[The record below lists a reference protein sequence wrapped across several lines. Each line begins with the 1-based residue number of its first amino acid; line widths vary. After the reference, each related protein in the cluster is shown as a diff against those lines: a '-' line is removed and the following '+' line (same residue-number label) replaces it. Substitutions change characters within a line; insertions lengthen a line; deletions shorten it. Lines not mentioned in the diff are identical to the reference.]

1 MNHRPYRV
9 LLTCISPL
17 SQVKYIIVT
26 GGVLSGLG
34 KGVTAS
40 STGLLLQC
48 AGYKVTAVKID
59 PYLNVDAGTMNP
71 YEHGEVFVMTDGA
84 EVDLDLG
91 NYERFLKCNL
101 TSDHNITTGKVFKK
115 VIEKER
121 RGDYLGQTVQ
131 IIPHIV
137 REIVDG
143 IKSAAKNAKADVCVI
158 ELGGTVG
165 DIESMPFMEAARLLG
180 REEGRDNV
188 MFIHTT
194 LVPVVGSVGE
204 QKTKPTQ
211 HSVKELQG
219 LGIRPDVI
227 VGRSDKKLEED
238 IASKIAFFA
247 DIPREAV
254 ISAPDAKTIYEV
266 PLIFLEQK
274 FPELIEKRLGLKT
287 KKPDVKE
294 WKDFV
299 NRITNGGEE
308 VEVAIIGK
316 YTALK
321 DSYISHEETL
331 RYTGAVLGCKV
342 KIRWIEAPD
351 LEDSGSTDSLKGV
364 DGVIVPGGFGK
375 RGSEGKIMAARWAR
389 ENEIPYLGVCFGFQL
404 ATVEFARNV
413 LGLKGANSSELD
425 SDCCQSC
432 GEEFKPSKFSKCP
445 ADVLIENDKIVACGG
460 DMKKTEATPPVVDIL
475 PEQEGVKD
483 MGATMRLG
491 DHEVKV
497 EPGIAK
503 ELYGSNVIFERHR
516 HRYEINPNYI
526 EQIESKGMKY
536 TGRDSSG
543 RRMEILELEGHPY
556 FVASQ
561 FHPEFKSRPDAPSP
575 LHLGLVKAALAHK
588 KSG

>member
-1 MNHRPYRV
+1 M
-9 LLTCISPL
+9 
-17 SQVKYIIVT
+17 KYIIVT

-40 STGLLLQC
+40 SAGLLLQC

-91 NYERFLKCNL
+91 NYERFLRCNL
-101 TSDHNITTGKVFKK
+101 TSEHNITTGKVYKK

-121 RGDYLGQTVQ
+121 HGDYLGQTVQ
-131 IIPHIV
+131 IIPHVV

-143 IKSAAKNAKADVCVI
+143 VKNAAKNAKADVCMV

-165 DIESMPFMEAARLLG
+165 DIESMPFMEAVRLLG
-180 REEGRDNV
+180 REEGRENV

-194 LVPVVGSVGE
+194 LIPVVGAVGE

-227 VGRSDKKLEED
+227 VGRSNEVLDED
-238 IASKIAFFA
+238 IAAKIAFFA

-266 PLIFLEQK
+266 PLLFLEQGL
-274 FPELIEKRLGLKT
+274 PQLIEKRLGLKA
-287 KKPDVKE
+287 KKPDVKQ
-294 WKDFV
+294 WRDFV
-299 NRITNGGEE
+299 DRISNGGEE
-308 VEVAIIGK
+308 VEIAIIGK
-316 YTALK
+316 YTSLK

-331 RYTGAVLGCKV
+331 RYAGAVLGCKV

-351 LEDSGSTDSLKGV
+351 LEDSESTKELEGV
-364 DGVIVPGGFGK
+364 NGVIVPGGFGN
-375 RGSEGKIMAARWAR
+375 RGAEGKIMSARWAR
-389 ENEIPYLGVCFGFQL
+389 ENQIPYLGVCFGFQL

-413 LGLKGANSSELD
+413 LGLEKANSAELD
-425 SDCCQSC
+425 PD
-432 GEEFKPSKFSKCP
+432 GPH
-445 ADVLIENDKIVACGG
+445 
-460 DMKKTEATPPVVDIL
+460 PVVDIL
-475 PEQEGVKD
+475 PEQEDVVD

-491 DHEVKV
+491 DHEIKV
-497 EPGIAK
+497 LDGKAK
-503 ELYGSNVIFERHR
+503 ELYGKDIIFERHR

-526 EQIESKGMKY
+526 EQIEAKGMKY

-575 LHLGLVKAALAHK
+575 LHLGLVKAALANK
-588 KSG
+588 KA

>member
-1 MNHRPYRV
+1 MNHLPYRV
-9 LLTCISPL
+9 PLTCISPL

-34 KGVTAS
+34 KGVTS
-40 STGLLLQC
+40 SSAGLLLQC

-101 TSDHNITTGKVFKK
+101 TRDHNITTGKVFKK

-143 IKSAAKNAKADVCVI
+143 IKNAAKNAKADICVI

-180 REEGRDNV
+180 REEGRNNV

-194 LVPVVGSVGE
+194 LVPVVGAVGE

-227 VGRSDKKLEED
+227 VGRSDNRLDED

-287 KKPDVKE
+287 KKPDVKK
-294 WKDFV
+294 WRDFV

-331 RYTGAVLGCKV
+331 RYAGAVLGCKV

-375 RGSEGKIMAARWAR
+375 RGSEGKIMAAGWAR

-425 SDCCQSC
+425 SDGKYS
-432 GEEFKPSKFSKCP
+432 
-445 ADVLIENDKIVACGG
+445 
-460 DMKKTEATPPVVDIL
+460 VVDIL

-491 DHEVKV
+491 AHKVKV
-497 EPGIAK
+497 KPGIAK
-503 ELYGSNVIFERHR
+503 DLYGSDVIFERHR

-536 TGRDSSG
+536 TGRDNSG
-543 RRMEILELEGHPY
+543 RRMEILELEEHPY

>member
-1 MNHRPYRV
+1 M
-9 LLTCISPL
+9 
-17 SQVKYIIVT
+17 KYIIVT

-40 STGLLLQC
+40 SAGLLLQC

-91 NYERFLKCNL
+91 NYERFLRCNL
-101 TSDHNITTGKVFKK
+101 TAEHNITTGKVYKK

-121 RGDYLGQTVQ
+121 HGDYLGQTVQ

-143 IKSAAKNAKADVCVI
+143 VKNAAKNAKADVCVV

-165 DIESMPFMEAARLLG
+165 DIESMPFMEAVRLLG
-180 REEGRDNV
+180 REEGRENV
-188 MFIHTT
+188 MFVHTT
-194 LVPVVGSVGE
+194 LIPVVGAVGE

-227 VGRSDKKLEED
+227 VGRSDEVLDDD
-238 IASKIAFFA
+238 IAAKIAFFA

-254 ISAPDAKTIYEV
+254 ISAPDVKTIYEV
-266 PLIFLEQK
+266 PLLFLEQG
-274 FPELIEKRLGLKT
+274 FPQLIEKRLGLKT
-287 KKPDVKE
+287 KKPDVKQ
-294 WKDFV
+294 WRDFV
-299 NRITNGGEE
+299 DRISNGGEE
-308 VEVAIIGK
+308 VEIAIIGK
-316 YTALK
+316 YTSLK

-331 RYTGAVLGCKV
+331 RYAGAVLGCKV

-351 LEDSGSTDSLKGV
+351 LEDSGNTKKLEGV
-364 DGVIVPGGFGK
+364 NGVIVPGGFGN
-375 RGSEGKIMAARWAR
+375 RGSEGKIMGARWAR
-389 ENEIPYLGVCFGFQL
+389 ENQIPYLGVCFGFQL
-404 ATVEFARNV
+404 ATVEFARSV
-413 LGLKGANSSELD
+413 LGLEKANSAELD
-425 SDCCQSC
+425 PD
-432 GEEFKPSKFSKCP
+432 GPH
-445 ADVLIENDKIVACGG
+445 
-460 DMKKTEATPPVVDIL
+460 PVVDIL
-475 PEQEGVKD
+475 PEQEGVVD

-491 DHEVKV
+491 EHEIKV
-497 EPGIAK
+497 LDGKAK
-503 ELYGSNVIFERHR
+503 KLYGKDIIFERHR

-526 EQIESKGMKY
+526 ERIEAKGMKY

-561 FHPEFKSRPDAPSP
+561 FHPEFKSRPDSPSP
-575 LHLGLVKAALAHK
+575 LHLGLVKAALANK
-588 KSG
+588 KA

>member
-1 MNHRPYRV
+1 M
-9 LLTCISPL
+9 
-17 SQVKYIIVT
+17 KYIIVT

-34 KGVTAS
+34 KGVTS
-40 STGLLLQC
+40 SSAGLLLQC

-91 NYERFLKCNL
+91 NYERFLNCNL
-101 TSDHNITTGKVFKK
+101 TRDHNITTGKVFKK

-143 IKSAAKNAKADVCVI
+143 IKNAAKNAKADICVI

-180 REEGRDNV
+180 REEGRNNV

-194 LVPVVGSVGE
+194 LVPVVGAVGE

-227 VGRSDKKLEED
+227 VGRSDNRLDED

-287 KKPDVKE
+287 KKPDVKK
-294 WKDFV
+294 WRDFV

-331 RYTGAVLGCKV
+331 RYAGAVLGCKV
-342 KIRWIEAPD
+342 KIRWIEAPN
-351 LEDSGSTDSLKGV
+351 LEDSGNTDSLKGV

-375 RGSEGKIMAARWAR
+375 RGSEGKIMAAGWAR

-425 SDCCQSC
+425 SDGKYS
-432 GEEFKPSKFSKCP
+432 
-445 ADVLIENDKIVACGG
+445 
-460 DMKKTEATPPVVDIL
+460 VVDIL

-491 DHEVKV
+491 AHKVKV

-503 ELYGSNVIFERHR
+503 ELYGSDVIFERHR

-575 LHLGLVKAALAHK
+575 LHLGLVKAALARK

>member
-1 MNHRPYRV
+1 
-9 LLTCISPL
+9 
-17 SQVKYIIVT
+17 VT

-101 TSDHNITTGKVFKK
+101 TSAHNITTGKVFKK

-143 IKSAAKNAKADVCVI
+143 IKNAAKNAKADICVI

-180 REEGRDNV
+180 REEGRNNV

-194 LVPVVGSVGE
+194 LVPVVGAVGE

-227 VGRSDKKLEED
+227 VGRSDNRLDED

-287 KKPDVKE
+287 KKPDVKK
-294 WKDFV
+294 WRDFV

-331 RYTGAVLGCKV
+331 RYAGAVLGCKV

-375 RGSEGKIMAARWAR
+375 RGSEGKIMAAGWAR

-425 SDCCQSC
+425 SDGKYS
-432 GEEFKPSKFSKCP
+432 
-445 ADVLIENDKIVACGG
+445 
-460 DMKKTEATPPVVDIL
+460 VVDIL

-491 DHEVKV
+491 AHKVKV
-497 EPGIAK
+497 KPGIAK
-503 ELYGSNVIFERHR
+503 ELYGSDVIFERHR

>member
-1 MNHRPYRV
+1 MPYRV
-9 LLTCISPL
+9 PLTCIGPL

-34 KGVTAS
+34 KGVTS
-40 STGLLLQC
+40 SSAGLLLQC

-101 TSDHNITTGKVFKK
+101 TRDHNITTGKVFKK

-143 IKSAAKNAKADVCVI
+143 IKNAAKNAKADICVI

-180 REEGRDNV
+180 REEGRNNV

-194 LVPVVGSVGE
+194 LVPVVGAVGE

-227 VGRSDKKLEED
+227 VGRSDNRLDED

-287 KKPDVKE
+287 KKPDVKK
-294 WKDFV
+294 WRDFV

-331 RYTGAVLGCKV
+331 RYAGAVLGCKV

-364 DGVIVPGGFGK
+364 NGVIVPGGFGK

-425 SDCCQSC
+425 S
-432 GEEFKPSKFSKCP
+432 E
-445 ADVLIENDKIVACGG
+445 G
-460 DMKKTEATPPVVDIL
+460 DHSVVDIL
-475 PEQEGVKD
+475 PEQKNVKN

-497 EPGIAK
+497 APGIAK
-503 ELYGSNVIFERHR
+503 ELYGSDVIFERHR
-516 HRYEINPNYI
+516 HRYEINPDYI
-526 EQIESKGMKY
+526 EEIESKGMRY
-536 TGRDSSG
+536 TGRDTSG

>member
-1 MNHRPYRV
+1 M
-9 LLTCISPL
+9 
-17 SQVKYIIVT
+17 KYIIVT

-34 KGVTAS
+34 KGITSS

-48 AGYKVTAVKID
+48 AGYEVTAVKID

-91 NYERFLKCNL
+91 NYERFLRCNL
-101 TSDHNITTGKVFKK
+101 TSEHNITTGKVYKK

-137 REIVDG
+137 REIVDE
-143 IKSAAKNAKADVCVI
+143 IKNAAKGAKADVCLI

-180 REEGRDNV
+180 REEGRENV

-194 LVPVVGSVGE
+194 LVPVLGSVGE

-227 VGRSDKKLEED
+227 VGRSDKVLDED

-254 ISAPDAKTIYEV
+254 ISAPDAKSIYEV
-266 PLIFLEQK
+266 PLIFLKQK
-274 FPELIEKRLGLKT
+274 FPELIENRLGLKT
-287 KKPDVKE
+287 KKPDVKK
-294 WKDFV
+294 WTDFV

-308 VEVAIIGK
+308 VEIAIIGK
-316 YTALK
+316 YTSLK

-331 RYTGAVLGCKV
+331 RYAGAVLGCKV

-351 LEDSGSTDSLKGV
+351 LEDSGSTEMLEGV
-364 DGVIVPGGFGK
+364 HGVIVPGGFGK
-375 RGSEGKIMAARWAR
+375 RGSEGKIMSAGWAR
-389 ENEIPYLGVCFGFQL
+389 ENQIPYLGVCFGFQL
-404 ATVEFARNV
+404 ATVEFCRNV

-425 SDCCQSC
+425 PDGPHS
-432 GEEFKPSKFSKCP
+432 
-445 ADVLIENDKIVACGG
+445 
-460 DMKKTEATPPVVDIL
+460 VVDIL
-475 PEQEGVKD
+475 PEQEGIKD

-491 DHEVKV
+491 DHEVIVSNGK
-497 EPGIAK
+497 AK
-503 ELYGSNVIFERHR
+503 ELYGKDVISERHR
-516 HRYEINPNYI
+516 HRYEINPEYI
-526 EQIESKGMKY
+526 EKIESNGMKY
-536 TGRDSSG
+536 TGRNSSG
-543 RRMEILELEGHPY
+543 RRMEILELEDHPY

-561 FHPEFKSRPDAPSP
+561 FHPEFKSRPDEPSP
-575 LHLGLVKAALAHK
+575 LHLGLVKAALEK
-588 KSG
+588 KNN

>member
-227 VGRSDKKLEED
+227 VGRSDNKLDED

-274 FPELIEKRLGLKT
+274 VPELIEKRLGLKT

-299 NRITNGGEE
+299 NRITNGGDE

-331 RYTGAVLGCKV
+331 RYAGAVLGCKV

-351 LEDSGSTDSLKGV
+351 LEDSGSTDNLKGV

-375 RGSEGKIMAARWAR
+375 RGSEGKIMAAGWAR
-389 ENEIPYLGVCFGFQL
+389 ENKIPYLGICFGFQL

-425 SDCCQSC
+425 SDGKHS
-432 GEEFKPSKFSKCP
+432 
-445 ADVLIENDKIVACGG
+445 
-460 DMKKTEATPPVVDIL
+460 VVDIL

-491 DHEVKV
+491 DHEIKV

>member
-1 MNHRPYRV
+1 M
-9 LLTCISPL
+9 
-17 SQVKYIIVT
+17 KYIIVT

-34 KGVTAS
+34 KGVTS
-40 STGLLLQC
+40 SSAGLLLQC
-48 AGYKVTAVKID
+48 ADYKVTAVKID

-91 NYERFLKCNL
+91 NYERFLRCNL
-101 TSDHNITTGKVFKK
+101 TSEHNITTGKIYKK

-121 RGDYLGQTVQ
+121 HGDYLGQTVQ
-131 IIPHIV
+131 IIPHVV

-143 IKSAAKNAKADVCVI
+143 IKNAAENAKADICVV

-165 DIESMPFMEAARLLG
+165 DIESMPFMEAVRLLG
-180 REEGRDNV
+180 REEGRENV

-219 LGIRPDVI
+219 LGIRPDII
-227 VGRSDKKLEED
+227 VGRSDKALDED
-238 IASKIAFFA
+238 IAAKIAFFA

-254 ISAPDAKTIYEV
+254 ISAPDAKSIYEV

-287 KKPDVKE
+287 KKPDVKK
-294 WKDFV
+294 WQDFV
-299 NRITNGGEE
+299 DRISNSGEE
-308 VEVAIIGK
+308 VEIAIVGK
-316 YTALK
+316 YTSLK

-331 RYTGAVLGCKV
+331 RYAGAVLGCKV

-351 LEDSGSTDSLKGV
+351 LEDSKSTKELEGV
-364 DGVIVPGGFGK
+364 NGIIIPGGFGN
-375 RGSEGKIMAARWAR
+375 RGAEGKIMSARWAR
-389 ENEIPYLGVCFGFQL
+389 ENQIPYLGVCFGFQL

-413 LGLKGANSSELD
+413 LGLGKANSAELD
-425 SDCCQSC
+425 PN
-432 GEEFKPSKFSKCP
+432 G
-445 ADVLIENDKIVACGG
+445 LH
-460 DMKKTEATPPVVDIL
+460 PVVDIL
-475 PEQEGVKD
+475 PEQKNIKD

-491 DHEVKV
+491 DHKINVSDGK
-497 EPGIAK
+497 AK
-503 ELYGSNVIFERHR
+503 ELYGKATIFERHR

-526 EQIESKGMKY
+526 EQIEAKGMKY

-575 LHLGLVKAALAHK
+575 LHLGLVKAALDNK
-588 KSG
+588 NS

>member
-1 MNHRPYRV
+1 M
-9 LLTCISPL
+9 
-17 SQVKYIIVT
+17 KYIIVT

-34 KGVTAS
+34 KGVTS
-40 STGLLLQC
+40 SSAGLLLQC

-91 NYERFLKCNL
+91 NYERFLRCNL
-101 TSDHNITTGKVFKK
+101 TMEHNITTGKVYKK

-121 RGDYLGQTVQ
+121 HGDYLGQTVQ
-131 IIPHIV
+131 IIPHVV

-143 IKSAAKNAKADVCVI
+143 IKNAAENAKADVCMV

-165 DIESMPFMEAARLLG
+165 DIESMPFMEAVRLLG
-180 REEGRDNV
+180 REEGRENV
-188 MFIHTT
+188 MVIHTT

-219 LGIRPDVI
+219 LGIRPDII
-227 VGRSDKKLEED
+227 VGRSNKALDED
-238 IASKIAFFA
+238 IAAKIAFFA

-254 ISAPDAKTIYEV
+254 ISAPDAKSIYEV

-287 KKPDVKE
+287 KKPDVKK
-294 WKDFV
+294 WRDFV
-299 NRITNGGEE
+299 NRISNGGEE
-308 VEVAIIGK
+308 VEIAIIGK
-316 YTALK
+316 YTSLK

-331 RYTGAVLGCKV
+331 RYAGAVLGCKV

-351 LEDSGSTDSLKGV
+351 LEDSGSTKELEGV
-364 DGVIVPGGFGK
+364 NGIIVPGGFGN
-375 RGSEGKIMAARWAR
+375 RGAEGKIMSTRWAR
-389 ENEIPYLGVCFGFQL
+389 ENQIPYLGVCFGFQL

-413 LGLKGANSSELD
+413 LGLEKANSAELD
-425 SDCCQSC
+425 SD
-432 GEEFKPSKFSKCP
+432 GPH
-445 ADVLIENDKIVACGG
+445 
-460 DMKKTEATPPVVDIL
+460 PVVDIL

-491 DHEVKV
+491 AHKIKV
-497 EPGIAK
+497 SDGKAK
-503 ELYGSNVIFERHR
+503 KLYGKGIIFERHR
-516 HRYEINPNYI
+516 HRYEINPDYI
-526 EQIESKGMKY
+526 KQIEEKGMKY
-536 TGRDSSG
+536 TGTDSSG
-543 RRMEILELEGHPY
+543 RRMEILELEEHPY
-556 FVASQ
+556 IVASQ

-575 LHLGLVKAALAHK
+575 LHLGLVKAALVNK
-588 KSG
+588 KS

>member
-1 MNHRPYRV
+1 MPYRV
-9 LLTCISPL
+9 PLTCIGPL

-34 KGVTAS
+34 KGVTS
-40 STGLLLQC
+40 SSVGLLLQC

-101 TSDHNITTGKVFKK
+101 TRDHNITTGKVFKK

-143 IKSAAKNAKADVCVI
+143 IKNAAKNAKADVCVI

-180 REEGRDNV
+180 REEGRNNV

-194 LVPVVGSVGE
+194 LVPVVGAVGE

-227 VGRSDKKLEED
+227 VGRSNNVLDED
-238 IASKIAFFA
+238 ISTKIAFFA

-254 ISAPDAKTIYEV
+254 ISAPDAKSIYEV
-266 PLIFLEQK
+266 PLLFLEQGL
-274 FPELIEKRLGLKT
+274 PELVEKRLGLKN
-287 KKPDVKE
+287 KKPDVKK
-294 WKDFV
+294 WRDFV
-299 NRITNGGEE
+299 DRISNGGEE
-308 VEVAIIGK
+308 VEIAIIGK
-316 YTALK
+316 YTSLK

-331 RYTGAVLGCKV
+331 RYAGAVLGCKV

-351 LEDSGSTDSLKGV
+351 LEDSESTEELEGV
-364 DGVIVPGGFGK
+364 NGIIIPGGFGN
-375 RGSEGKIMAARWAR
+375 RGAEGKIMSAGWAR
-389 ENEIPYLGVCFGFQL
+389 KNQIPYLGVCFGFQL
-404 ATVEFARNV
+404 ATVEFARSV
-413 LGLKGANSSELD
+413 LGLKKANSAELD
-425 SDCCQSC
+425 PD
-432 GEEFKPSKFSKCP
+432 GPH
-445 ADVLIENDKIVACGG
+445 
-460 DMKKTEATPPVVDIL
+460 PVVDIL
-475 PEQEGVKD
+475 PEQEGVED

-491 DHEVKV
+491 SHKVKV
-497 EPGIAK
+497 SNGKARQ
-503 ELYGSNVIFERHR
+503 LYGKDIISERHR
-516 HRYEINPNYI
+516 HRYEINPDYI
-526 EQIESKGMKY
+526 KQIEEKGMKY
-536 TGRDSSG
+536 TGTDSSG

-575 LHLGLVKAALAHK
+575 LHLGLVKAALANK
-588 KSG
+588 KA

>member
-1 MNHRPYRV
+1 M
-9 LLTCISPL
+9 
-17 SQVKYIIVT
+17 KYIIVT

-34 KGVTAS
+34 KGVTS
-40 STGLLLQC
+40 SSAGLLLQC
-48 AGYKVTAVKID
+48 ADYKVTAVKID

-91 NYERFLKCNL
+91 NYERFLNCNL
-101 TSDHNITTGKVFKK
+101 TTEHNITTGKIYKK

-121 RGDYLGQTVQ
+121 HGDYLGQTVQ
-131 IIPHIV
+131 IIPHVV

-143 IKSAAKNAKADVCVI
+143 IKNAAENAKADICVV

-165 DIESMPFMEAARLLG
+165 DIESMPFMEAVRLLG
-180 REEGRDNV
+180 REEGRENV

-219 LGIRPDVI
+219 LGIRPDII
-227 VGRSDKKLEED
+227 VGRSDKVLDED
-238 IASKIAFFA
+238 IAAKIAFFA

-254 ISAPDAKTIYEV
+254 ISAPDAKSIYEV

-274 FPELIEKRLGLKT
+274 FPELIEKRLGLET
-287 KKPDVKE
+287 KKPDVKK
-294 WKDFV
+294 WQDFV
-299 NRITNGGEE
+299 DRISNSGEE
-308 VEVAIIGK
+308 VEIAIVGK
-316 YTALK
+316 YTSLK

-331 RYTGAVLGCKV
+331 RYVGAILGCKV

-351 LEDSGSTDSLKGV
+351 LEDSKSTKELEGV
-364 DGVIVPGGFGK
+364 DGIIIPGGFGN
-375 RGSEGKIMAARWAR
+375 RGAEGKIMSARWAR
-389 ENEIPYLGVCFGFQL
+389 ENQIPYLGVCFGFQL

-413 LGLKGANSSELD
+413 LGLEKANSAELD
-425 SDCCQSC
+425 PN
-432 GEEFKPSKFSKCP
+432 G
-445 ADVLIENDKIVACGG
+445 LH
-460 DMKKTEATPPVVDIL
+460 PVVDIL
-475 PEQEGVKD
+475 PEQKNIKD

-491 DHEVKV
+491 DHEINVSDGK
-497 EPGIAK
+497 AK
-503 ELYGSNVIFERHR
+503 ELYGKTTIFERHR

-526 EQIESKGMKY
+526 EQIEAKGMKY

-575 LHLGLVKAALAHK
+575 LHLGLVKAALDNK
-588 KSG
+588 NS

>member
-1 MNHRPYRV
+1 MPYRV
-9 LLTCISPL
+9 PLTCIGPL

-34 KGVTAS
+34 KGVTS
-40 STGLLLQC
+40 SSAGLLLQC

-101 TSDHNITTGKVFKK
+101 TRDHNITTGKVFKK

-143 IKSAAKNAKADVCVI
+143 IKNAAKNAKADICVI

-180 REEGRDNV
+180 REEGRNNV

-194 LVPVVGSVGE
+194 LVPVVGAVGE

-227 VGRSDKKLEED
+227 VGRSDNRLDED

-287 KKPDVKE
+287 KKPDVKK
-294 WKDFV
+294 WRDFV

-331 RYTGAVLGCKV
+331 RYAGAVLGCKV

-364 DGVIVPGGFGK
+364 NGVIVPGGFGK
-375 RGSEGKIMAARWAR
+375 RGSEGKIMAAGWAR
-389 ENEIPYLGVCFGFQL
+389 KNKIPYLGVCFGFQL

-425 SDCCQSC
+425 PDGKHS
-432 GEEFKPSKFSKCP
+432 
-445 ADVLIENDKIVACGG
+445 
-460 DMKKTEATPPVVDIL
+460 VVDIL
-475 PEQEGVKD
+475 PEQEGVED

-497 EPGIAK
+497 KPGVAK
-503 ELYGSNVIFERHR
+503 ELYGSDVIFERHR
-516 HRYEINPNYI
+516 HRYEINPDYI
-526 EQIESKGMKY
+526 DQIESKGMKY

-575 LHLGLVKAALAHK
+575 LHLGLVKAALDRK

>member
-9 LLTCISPL
+9 LLTCIRPL

-34 KGVTAS
+34 KGVTS
-40 STGLLLQC
+40 SSAGLLLQC

-143 IKSAAKNAKADVCVI
+143 IKNAAKNAKADVCVI

-180 REEGRDNV
+180 REEGRNNV

-227 VGRSDKKLEED
+227 VGRSDDKLDED

-287 KKPDVKE
+287 KKPDVKK

-331 RYTGAVLGCKV
+331 RYAGAVLGCKV

-375 RGSEGKIMAARWAR
+375 RGSEGKIMAAGWAR
-389 ENEIPYLGVCFGFQL
+389 KNEIPYLGVCFGFQL

-413 LGLKGANSSELD
+413 LGLKRANSSELD
-425 SDCCQSC
+425 S
-432 GEEFKPSKFSKCP
+432 E
-445 ADVLIENDKIVACGG
+445 G
-460 DMKKTEATPPVVDIL
+460 DHSVVDIL
-475 PEQEGVKD
+475 PEQKGVKD

-497 EPGIAK
+497 APGIAK
-503 ELYGSNVIFERHR
+503 ELYGSDVIFERHR
-516 HRYEINPNYI
+516 HRYEINPDYI
-526 EQIESKGMKY
+526 EEIESKGMRY
-536 TGRDSSG
+536 TGRDTSG

-575 LHLGLVKAALAHK
+575 LHLGLVKAALARK

>member
-1 MNHRPYRV
+1 MNHLSYRV
-9 LLTCISPL
+9 LLTCIRPL

-34 KGVTAS
+34 KGVTS
-40 STGLLLQC
+40 SSAGLLLQC

-91 NYERFLKCNL
+91 NYERFLNCNL
-101 TSDHNITTGKVFKK
+101 TRDHNITTGKVFKK

-143 IKSAAKNAKADVCVI
+143 IKNAAKNAKADICVI

-180 REEGRDNV
+180 REEGRNNV

-194 LVPVVGSVGE
+194 LVPVVGAVGE

-227 VGRSDKKLEED
+227 VGRSDNRLDED

-287 KKPDVKE
+287 KKPDVKK
-294 WKDFV
+294 WRDFV

-331 RYTGAVLGCKV
+331 RYAGAVLGCKV
-342 KIRWIEAPD
+342 KIRWIEAPN
-351 LEDSGSTDSLKGV
+351 LEDSGNTDSLKGV

-375 RGSEGKIMAARWAR
+375 RGSEGKIMAAGWAR

-425 SDCCQSC
+425 SDGKYS
-432 GEEFKPSKFSKCP
+432 
-445 ADVLIENDKIVACGG
+445 
-460 DMKKTEATPPVVDIL
+460 VVDIL

-491 DHEVKV
+491 AHKVKV

-503 ELYGSNVIFERHR
+503 ELYGSDVIFERHR

-575 LHLGLVKAALAHK
+575 LHLGLVKAALARK